1 MPSPRGAGARRMVR
15 RGDDGVEIAV
25 SCADMPS
32 PLAAV
37 DADPPDVVLTDIRM
51 PPEGDDAGI

>member
-1 MPSPRGAGARRMVR
+1 MVR